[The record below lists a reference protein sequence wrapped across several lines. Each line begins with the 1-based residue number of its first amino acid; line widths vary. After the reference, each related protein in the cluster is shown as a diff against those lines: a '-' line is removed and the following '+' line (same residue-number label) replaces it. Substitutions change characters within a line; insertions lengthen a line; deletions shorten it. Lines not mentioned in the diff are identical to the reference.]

1 MDDILTKI
9 KKWNKERLLH
19 KVPFDHTREASF
31 IIEEL
36 LESTGTYDSVTART
50 LAENYAKEII
60 STSAESKEAILDSFA
75 DIVVFA
81 VGTMVK
87 LGYDPAKVME
97 EVFKEIDSRK
107 GTVINGKFVKDPNAK
122 RYTADFSQCIE
133 RED

>member
-1 MDDILTKI
+1 MDILTKI
-9 KKWNKERLLH
+9 KEWNKERLLH
-19 KVPFDHTREASF
+19 KVPFDHIREASF

-36 LESTGTYDSVTART
+36 LESTGAYDSITART

-60 STSAESKEAILDSFA
+60 SASAESKEAILDSFA

-87 LGYDPAKVME
+87 LGYDPARVME

-107 GTVINGKFVKDPNAK
+107 GTVINGKFVKDPHAK
-122 RYTADFSQCIE
+122 RYTADFSQCIG